1 MRTFR
6 QSMFSSNYV
15 GHKVV
20 PILNPNSYALTDC
33 IYLSLFLFLY
43 FCLSIS
49 LYLPL
54 SITAAS

>member
-6 QSMFSSNYV
+6 RSVFSSNYICH
-15 GHKVV
+15 GVV
-20 PILNPNSYALTDC
+20 LILNLNSYALTDC

-54 SITAAS
+54 SITGAN